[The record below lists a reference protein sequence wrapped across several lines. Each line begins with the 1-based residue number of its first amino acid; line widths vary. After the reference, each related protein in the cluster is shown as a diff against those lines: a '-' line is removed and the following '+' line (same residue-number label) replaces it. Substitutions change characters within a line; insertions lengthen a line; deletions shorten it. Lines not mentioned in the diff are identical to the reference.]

1 MLDPKLIKEKPEMI
15 RNMLKSRAVEF
26 DLDELI
32 KTDEKRREF
41 IIKTDEL
48 RKKKNQVGI
57 RISEKKK
64 AKEDASSILAE
75 MKNISSE
82 LTKLESEQ
90 EEIENK
96 YLKLASTIPNLV
108 HESVPIGIDDS
119 ANIEIKKWGNIP
131 KFDFKVKDH
140 IDISENLNLVD
151 LERAAKVAGAR
162 FYYLKNDLV
171 RLNQALINFGLD
183 FLAEK
188 GYSLIQ
194 PPYMINRESMEG
206 AVIAED
212 FEEVIYKI
220 QDEDLYMIGT
230 SEHAMAAM
238 HSKEI
243 IEGKNI
249 PMKYAGISPC
259 FRKEAGAHGRDQ
271 KGIFRVHQFDKIEQF
286 VFSKPEDSWKEHEKL
301 LAVAEEF
308 YQKLEIPYRVMLLST
323 GDIGKISAKTYD
335 IEAWM
340 AGQNAYREI
349 VSCSNCLEYQAR
361 RLKIRFRDKTNE
373 DTQYIHTLN
382 STLIATTRV
391 LVSIMENFQ
400 TKEGH
405 IRIPQGFTAIYGKSE
420 RDILTYPYILD
431 LKFVKNWHAEK
442 VE

>member
-15 RNMLKSRAVEF
+15 KNMLKARSVEF
-26 DLDELI
+26 DLEGLI
-32 KTDEKRREF
+32 DSDQKRREF

-48 RKKKNQVGI
+48 RKKKNQVALT
-57 RISEKKK
+57 ISEKKK
-64 AKEDASSILAE
+64 GGEDISAILAE
-75 MKNISSE
+75 MKNVSEE
-82 LTKLESEQ
+82 LTKLELEQ
-90 EEIENK
+90 NNIEKK
-96 YLKLASTIPNLV
+96 YLKLASSIPNLI
-108 HESVPIGIDDS
+108 HESVPIGEDDES
-119 ANIEIKKWGNIP
+119 NQEIKKWGNIP
-131 KFDFKVKDH
+131 KFDFKIKDH
-140 IDISENLNLVD
+140 IDISEDLDLVD

-183 FLAEK
+183 FLSEK
-188 GYSLIQ
+188 GYSVVQ

-220 QDEDLYMIGT
+220 DNQDLYMIGT

-243 IEGKNI
+243 IEGKDI
-249 PMKYAGISPC
+249 PKKYAGISPC

-301 LAVAEEF
+301 LSIAEEF

-323 GDIGKISAKTYD
+323 GDTGNISAKTYD

-373 DTQYIHTLN
+373 DTQYVHTLN

-391 LVSIMENFQ
+391 LVAIMENFQ

-405 IRIPQGFTAIYGKSE
+405 IRIPEVLQGYMGNQKEI
-420 RDILTYPYILD
+420 
-431 LKFVKNWHAEK
+431 
-442 VE
+442 

>member
-1 MLDPKLIKEKPEMI
+1 MLDPKLIKEKPEII

-26 DLDELI
+26 DLDGLI
-32 KTDEKRREF
+32 ESDQKRREF

-48 RKKKNQVGI
+48 RKKKNQI
-57 RISEKKK
+57 AITISEKKK
-64 AKEDASSILAE
+64 AGEDASSIFIE
-75 MKNISSE
+75 MKNISNE
-82 LTKLESEQ
+82 LTKLESQQ
-90 EEIENK
+90 EDIEKK
-96 YLKLASTIPNLV
+96 YLKLASTIPNLI

-119 ANIEIKKWGNIP
+119 VNKEIKKWGNIP
-131 KFDFKVKDH
+131 KFDFKIKDH
-140 IDISENLNLVD
+140 IDISEDLNLVD

-171 RLNQALINFGLD
+171 RLNQALIHFGLD

-188 GYSLIQ
+188 GYSLVQ

-212 FEEVIYKI
+212 FEEVIYKV
-220 QDEDLYMIGT
+220 QEEDLYLIGT

-243 IEGKNI
+243 IEGKDI

-286 VFSKPEDSWKEHEKL
+286 IFSRPEDSWKEHEKM

-373 DTQYIHTLN
+373 DTQYVHTLN

-391 LVSIMENFQ
+391 LVAIMENFQ
-400 TKEGH
+400 TKDGH
-405 IRIPQGFTAIYGKSE
+405 IRIPQVLQRYMGNQKEI
-420 RDILTYPYILD
+420 
-431 LKFVKNWHAEK
+431 
-442 VE
+442 

>member
-1 MLDPKLIKEKPEMI
+1 MLDPKLIKEKPEII

-26 DLDELI
+26 DLEGLI
-32 KTDEKRREF
+32 ESDQKRREF

-48 RKKKNQVGI
+48 RKKKNQVAI
-57 RISEKKK
+57 TISEKKK
-64 AKEDASSILAE
+64 AGEDASSILAE
-75 MKNISSE
+75 MKNISNE

-90 EEIENK
+90 EEIEKK

-108 HESVPIGIDDS
+108 DKSVPLGIDDS
-119 ANIEIKKWGNIP
+119 SNKEIKKWGNIP
-131 KFDFKVKDH
+131 KFDFKIKDH
-140 IDISENLNLVD
+140 IDISEDLDLVD

-171 RLNQALINFGLD
+171 RLNQALIHFGLD
-183 FLAEK
+183 FLTEK
-188 GYSLIQ
+188 GYSLVQ

-212 FEEVIYKI
+212 FEEVIYKV
-220 QDEDLYMIGT
+220 QEEDLYMIGT

-243 IEGKNI
+243 IEGEKI
-249 PMKYAGISPC
+249 PMKYAGVSPC

-286 VFSKPEDSWKEHEKL
+286 IFSKPEDSWKEHEKM
-301 LAVAEEF
+301 LAIAEEF

-373 DTQYIHTLN
+373 NTQYVHTLN

-391 LVSIMENFQ
+391 LVAIMENFQ
-400 TKEGH
+400 TKDGH
-405 IRIPQGFTAIYGKSE
+405 IRIPQVLQSYMGNQKEI
-420 RDILTYPYILD
+420 
-431 LKFVKNWHAEK
+431 
-442 VE
+442 

>member
-1 MLDPKLIKEKPEMI
+1 MLDPKLIKENPEII
-15 RNMLKSRAVEF
+15 RSMLKSRAVEF
-26 DLDELI
+26 DLDGLIELD
-32 KTDEKRREF
+32 KKRREF

-48 RKKKNQVGI
+48 RKKKNQVAI
-57 RISEKKK
+57 IISEKKK
-64 AKEDASSILAE
+64 GGDDISSILAE
-75 MKNISSE
+75 MKNISNE
-82 LTKLESEQ
+82 ITELESEQ
-90 EEIENK
+90 ENIESK

-108 HESVPIGIDDS
+108 HESVPIGADDS

-131 KFDFKVKDH
+131 EFDFKIKDH
-140 IDISENLNLVD
+140 IDISEDLNLVD

-171 RLNQALINFGLD
+171 RLNQALIHFGLD

-220 QDEDLYMIGT
+220 QEEDLYMIGT

-243 IEGKNI
+243 IEGKEI

-286 VFSKPEDSWKEHEKL
+286 VFSKPEDSWKEHEKM

-391 LVSIMENFQ
+391 LVAIMENFQ
-400 TKEGH
+400 TKDGH
-405 IRIPQGFTAIYGKSE
+405 IRIPQVLQGYMGNQKEI
-420 RDILTYPYILD
+420 
-431 LKFVKNWHAEK
+431 
-442 VE
+442 

>member
-1 MLDPKLIKEKPEMI
+1 MLDPKLIKEKPEII

-26 DLDELI
+26 DLEGLI
-32 KTDEKRREF
+32 ESDQKRREF

-48 RKKKNQVGI
+48 RKKKNQVAMT
-57 RISEKKK
+57 ISEKKK
-64 AKEDASSILAE
+64 AGLDVSLILAE
-75 MKNISSE
+75 MKNISNE
-82 LTKLESEQ
+82 LSKMGLEQ
-90 EEIENK
+90 EEIEKK
-96 YLKLASTIPNLV
+96 YLKLASTIPNLI
-108 HESVPIGIDDS
+108 HESVPIGVDDS
-119 ANIEIKKWGNIP
+119 ANKEIKKWGNIP
-131 KFDFKVKDH
+131 KFDFKIKDH
-140 IDISENLNLVD
+140 IDISEDLNLVD

-171 RLNQALINFGLD
+171 RLNQALIHFGLD

-188 GYSLIQ
+188 GYSLVQ

-212 FEEVIYKI
+212 FEDVIYKVEE
-220 QDEDLYMIGT
+220 EDLYMIGT

-243 IEGKNI
+243 IEGKDI

-286 VFSKPEDSWKEHEKL
+286 IFSKPEDSWKEHEKM

-373 DTQYIHTLN
+373 DTQYLHTLN

-391 LVSIMENFQ
+391 LVAIMENFQ
-400 TKEGH
+400 TKDGH
-405 IRIPQGFTAIYGKSE
+405 IRIPQVLQSYMGNQKEI
-420 RDILTYPYILD
+420 
-431 LKFVKNWHAEK
+431 
-442 VE
+442 

>member
-1 MLDPKLIKEKPEMI
+1 MLDPKLIKEKPEII

-26 DLDELI
+26 DLEELI
-32 KTDEKRREF
+32 ESDQKRREF

-48 RKKKNQVGI
+48 RKKKNQVAI
-57 RISEKKK
+57 TISEKKK
-64 AKEDASSILAE
+64 AGEDASSILAE
-75 MKNISSE
+75 MKNISNE

-90 EEIENK
+90 EEIEKK

-108 HESVPIGIDDS
+108 DKSVPLGIDDS
-119 ANIEIKKWGNIP
+119 SNKEIKKWGNIP
-131 KFDFKVKDH
+131 KFDFKIKDH
-140 IDISENLNLVD
+140 IDISEDLDLVD

-183 FLAEK
+183 FLREK
-188 GYSLIQ
+188 GYSIVQ

-220 QDEDLYMIGT
+220 DNQDLYMIGT

-243 IEGKNI
+243 IEGKDI
-249 PMKYAGISPC
+249 PKKYAGISPC

-301 LAVAEEF
+301 LSIAEEF

-323 GDIGKISAKTYD
+323 GDTGNISAKTYD

-373 DTQYIHTLN
+373 DTQYVHTLN

-391 LVSIMENFQ
+391 LVAIMENFQ
-400 TKEGH
+400 TKDGH
-405 IRIPQGFTAIYGKSE
+405 IRIPEVLQGYMGNQKEI
-420 RDILTYPYILD
+420 
-431 LKFVKNWHAEK
+431 
-442 VE
+442 